1 MLSVKSAHL
10 EVARC
15 WQRYLLTPLTV
26 FFIPAASEA
35 VVLSSQDWGQVSPE
49 ERLIQAP
56 STYPNSGAVVI
67 FDKGFA
73 TAELSGL
80 ELKRHVRIK
89 ILAESGIPRVTPAVI
104 ECMDYDD
111 IDDVEAVIH
120 RPDGTVIEIG
130 KKYHVEHRDD
140 SGRSFTVNF
149 PGLAPG
155 DILEYRYTIH
165 YYGGVDK
172 LGAEKYFLFSQ
183 AISWQW
189 LKEREKRVVEWDES
203 LYKNVAN
210 LPAWYFDHPVYTL
223 YSELTVKL
231 GADLDYTCVPSNVPV
246 DQQQP
251 RSQRGSGLIDRVYKY
266 HTWAM
271 DDLPAT
277 ASEPFMPR
285 PNDYRPSLHFEL
297 FSTSGENRV
306 IIGNYSDEHW
316 VNAGRNIQ
324 GYLAMYVKKPRRLQ
338 TESLDRIRN
347 LTADHDKARCLYE
360 YVRDRYRS
368 DGGGYRLRPVAKNMR
383 DFHKK
388 KRGAPFECNI
398 LLVEMLRA
406 AGIDAWPV
414 LISTRDEVDF
424 RRTGRFNHMIAYA
437 QLDIGGIY
445 LDASSRVCPYGALPP
460 MCRVQ
465 EGLLV
470 DFDRSAIRIIQAQDP
485 ATYRHDSLTVHLSDR
500 GELNGSLVSRLSGYL
515 AMEWG
520 EYLVRTSTG
529 HRDSVVPVFAS
540 DFAGMSKL
548 KWHGD
553 SANVYVIEAA
563 LAGDRLAPRGPGE
576 LTAPVP
582 PLFTTNPFAAT
593 VRLQP
598 VDFVYPLSYECKVVV
613 SRGNPAGSASLPDDL
628 TFGIAGAAF
637 RRRSEAIG
645 SSVVVMINVD
655 LQKAE
660 FTAAEYTA
668 LRGFFE
674 RVAEACRQPLDLDR

>member
-1 MLSVKSAHL
+1 LRRRSVAL
-10 EVARC
+10 VLAILC
-15 WQRYLLTPLTV
+15 
-26 FFIPAASEA
+26 IPAATSA
-35 VVLSSQDWGQVSPE
+35 TTFPSQGWGEINPE
-49 ERLIQAP
+49 EWRLAAP
-56 STYPNSGAVVI
+56 TAYPRADALVI

-89 ILAESGIPRVTPAVI
+89 ILAESGIPKVTPAVI
-104 ECMDYDD
+104 ECKVYDE
-111 IDDVEAVIH
+111 IDDVEAVIY
-120 RPDGTVIEIG
+120 RPDGAIVEIG
-130 KKYHVEHRDD
+130 EEHQLERKDD
-140 SGRSFTVNF
+140 SERSLTIGF

-189 LKEREKRVVEWDES
+189 LKEKEKRVVEWDES

-223 YSELTVKL
+223 YSEFTVKL

-251 RSQRGSGLIDRVYKY
+251 NSQRGSGLIDRVYKY
-266 HTWAM
+266 HTWVM

-277 ASEPFMPR
+277 ESEPFMPR

-306 IIGNYSDEHW
+306 IIGKYSEEHW
-316 VNAGRNIQ
+316 VNVGRNIQ

-338 TESLDRIRN
+338 TEALDQIRN
-347 LTADHDKARCLYE
+347 LTTDHDRVRRLYE

-368 DGGGYRLRPVAKNMR
+368 DGGGYRLRPVEKNMR

-406 AGIDAWPV
+406 AGFDAWPV

-424 RRTGRFNHMIAYA
+424 RRTARFNHMIAYA
-437 QLDIGGIY
+437 QLDVGGIY
-445 LDASSRVCPYGALPP
+445 LDASSGACPYGALPP

-470 DFDRSAIRIIQAQDP
+470 DFDRSAIRIIQTQDP
-485 ATYRHDSLTVHLSDR
+485 ATYRHDSLTIHLSDK
-500 GELNGSLVSRLSGYL
+500 GGPTGSLVSRLSGYL

-520 EYLVRTSTG
+520 EYLARASAG
-529 HRDSVVPVFAS
+529 HRDSAVPVFAS

-553 SANVYVIEAA
+553 SANLYVIEAA
-563 LAGDRLAPRGPGE
+563 LAGDRLAPRRPGE
-576 LTAPVP
+576 LTALVP

-598 VDFVYPLSYECKVVV
+598 VDFVYPLAYECKVVV
-613 SRGNPAGSASLPDDL
+613 GRGDRADSASLPDDL

-637 RRRSEAIG
+637 RRHSEAIG
-645 SSVVVMINVD
+645 SSAVVTINID

-660 FTAAEYTA
+660 YTAAEYTA
-668 LRGFFE
+668 LRDFFE
-674 RVAEACRQPLDLDR
+674 RVAEACRQPLDLGL